1 MNVQAEKWPVAR
13 KANKGSKIKEDKA
26 TIVFNVIGYTLLTV
40 ISLVC
45 LIPFWLIVA
54 GSFTDEM
61 EIISE
66 GFKLFPHTI
75 SFEAYKSVFTTPEQ
89 IYRAYGVTIGV
100 TAAGSLLGLLLT
112 SMAGY
117 VLSRKD
123 FMYRNNLSFFIY
135 FTTLFS
141 GGLIPWYIMMTK
153 YLGLKDSYWAL
164 ILPPLVSAWNIIL
177 MRNFMKSIP
186 DSVIESAKIDG
197 AGDFLIYRRIIL
209 PLSTPGLATIGL
221 FLALGYWND
230 WFNANVFIT
239 SDNKYPLQFLLYKIL
254 SSAAVLR
261 TQTGAYLAANVVPPA
276 ETLKMAVAV
285 VATGPIILLYPFVQK
300 YFVKGLT
307 IGAVKG

>member
-1 MNVQAEKWPVAR
+1 MRMKAEP
-13 KANKGSKIKEDKA
+13 A
-26 TIVFNVIGYTLLTV
+26 TRVFNLVGYALLIV
-40 ISLVC
+40 ISLLC

-54 GSFTDEM
+54 GSFTDEL
-61 EIISE
+61 EIVSD
-66 GFKLFPHTI
+66 GFKLFPVTV
-75 SFEAYKSVFTTPEQ
+75 SFEAYKSVFQTPEQ
-89 IYRAYGVTIGV
+89 IIRAYGVTIGV
-100 TAAGSLLGLLLT
+100 TAVGSALGLLLT

-123 FMYRNNLSFFIY
+123 FTYRNPLSFFIY

-153 YLGLKDSYWAL
+153 HLGLKDSYWAM
-164 ILPPLVSAWNIIL
+164 ILPPLISAWNIIL
-177 MRNFMKSIP
+177 MKNFMKSIP
-186 DSVIESAKIDG
+186 DSIVESAKIDG
-197 AGDFLIYRRIIL
+197 AGDFRIYRQLIL

-239 SDNKYPLQFLLYKIL
+239 DDGKYPLQFLLYKIL
-254 SSAAVLR
+254 SSAAVL
-261 TQTGAYLAANVVPPA
+261 QTDNGAYLAANIVPPT

-285 VATGPIILLYPFVQK
+285 VATGPIILLYPFVQR